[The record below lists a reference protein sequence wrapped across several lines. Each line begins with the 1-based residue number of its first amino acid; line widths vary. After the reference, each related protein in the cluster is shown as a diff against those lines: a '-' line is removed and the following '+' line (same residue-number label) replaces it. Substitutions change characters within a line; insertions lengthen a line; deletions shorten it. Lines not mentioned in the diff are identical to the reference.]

1 MTNDSVCFLE
11 QTDFSLL
18 LARGAAGSSPLRLEA
33 LQEVPLADADALAAA
48 VRAVFATESAS
59 ALCALRP
66 KPRALHLAG
75 ADEAKRLPG
84 LGGVRQLATTH
95 SALSDLSPAWL
106 AAVSAREGSAP
117 GAGPWLATLTS
128 AEGHAASTTLLGSL
142 AVKPARSLSAI
153 LNSVGAIAAT
163 VSAPIWLL
171 EIGELGSSALLI
183 SRDGVLAA
191 GPVSLN
197 LDRIAEAVQAE
208 LGLKFRGSAIK
219 LFFNAVYDYTD
230 VGPKIAARLAASVKS
245 ELAALRGANSAPI
258 ALACSGLP
266 AAQHWFSTQLA
277 AALELAAFAPETK
290 STGLTFATPELEAS
304 VSPAWFGFLRLA
316 STSQTSTPGPWAAEW
331 IKLDTI
337 APPAAP
343 KPPVSAPIPAPVA
356 TPAPVSAPAPAPKPA
371 PAPAAPASAAP
382 KPAAPAPITAASI
395 ASKPVAPRP
404 APSVTPAPFPLP
416 DAVLSA
422 PRKPAAPATLTA
434 AAVVA
439 PGREPVASAPVAKP
453 VMAKPTAPTP
463 APAPAPAPAKAAI
476 APVAPAPSAAPTPKP
491 AASSSSASDSPK
503 PASPEKPAA
512 PKKSVPPP
520 VPLPVNTLPMAEMP
534 VELPWHKNPVA
545 VMTLAVIV
553 LLGLGGYLIVQSQ
566 RAAAS
571 LAAEK
576 TRTDQRLQDEIAKN
590 RLSEKKAHDE
600 AEARKK
606 LEQESA
612 IKVATAEAGRQRAEA
627 EARASAAARLAN
639 ARGTLVIATDPAGA
653 MITVGTLAP
662 RPSPATFSDL
672 KIGKY
677 AVSLVLG
684 LYDTAQL
691 ELEVKEDATTDTGVI
706 QLTKILGS
714 LELVTEPDGV
724 AYEVKPAN
732 AIIVMPEAR
741 RTGRTPGTLTDLIPG
756 DYTVTFVRDG
766 WMPQVE
772 NVTIVRDSTAHV
784 KGLFPNGIVKI
795 SSKPA
800 GAVVTRDGVRLGLT
814 PLTLKDQ
821 QPGEATYQLT
831 LAGYAT
837 EPVTGRIVG
846 GQVLEFA
853 PPLEVYD
860 HLSKLSDLDQPPKVI
875 ATVQPKVPYEFR
887 LARKSAKINV
897 ELTVT
902 RDGSTKDLVVL
913 PGSDHSLAAACL
925 TAAAQWKFRPGSVHG
940 RAANV
945 RLIVPFSIEP
955 TD

>member
-1 MTNDSVCFLE
+1 MTKDSLCFLE

-59 ALCALRP
+59 AICALRP

-128 AEGHAASTTLLGSL
+128 AEGQAASTTLLGSL
-142 AVKPARSLSAI
+142 AVKPARSLSAT
-153 LNSVGAIAAT
+153 LNSVGAIATT

-219 LFFNAVYDYTD
+219 LFFNPVYDYTD

-316 STSQTSTPGPWAAEW
+316 GTSQTSTPGPWAAEW

-343 KPPVSAPIPAPVA
+343 KPPVSAPIPTPVA

-404 APSVTPAPFPLP
+404 AASATPAPFPLP

-422 PRKPAAPATLTA
+422 PRKPVAAATP
-434 AAVVA
+434 AVVA
-439 PGREPVASAPVAKP
+439 PGREPVAPAPVAKP

-503 PASPEKPAA
+503 PASPRN
-512 PKKSVPPP
+512 PPP
-520 VPLPVNTLPMAEMP
+520 R
-534 VELPWHKNPVA
+534 KNWRRRRCPFRS
-545 VMTLAVIV
+545 TPCRWRR
-553 LLGLGGYLIVQSQ
+553 S
-566 RAAAS
+566 RW
-571 LAAEK
+571 
-576 TRTDQRLQDEIAKN
+576 R
-590 RLSEKKAHDE
+590 
-600 AEARKK
+600 
-606 LEQESA
+606 
-612 IKVATAEAGRQRAEA
+612 
-627 EARASAAARLAN
+627 
-639 ARGTLVIATDPAGA
+639 ARGTKT
-653 MITVGTLAP
+653 
-662 RPSPATFSDL
+662 PSP
-672 KIGKY
+672 
-677 AVSLVLG
+677 
-684 LYDTAQL
+684 
-691 ELEVKEDATTDTGVI
+691 
-706 QLTKILGS
+706 
-714 LELVTEPDGV
+714 
-724 AYEVKPAN
+724 
-732 AIIVMPEAR
+732 
-741 RTGRTPGTLTDLIPG
+741 
-756 DYTVTFVRDG
+756 
-766 WMPQVE
+766 
-772 NVTIVRDSTAHV
+772 
-784 KGLFPNGIVKI
+784 
-795 SSKPA
+795 
-800 GAVVTRDGVRLGLT
+800 
-814 PLTLKDQ
+814 
-821 QPGEATYQLT
+821 
-831 LAGYAT
+831 
-837 EPVTGRIVG
+837 
-846 GQVLEFA
+846 
-853 PPLEVYD
+853 
-860 HLSKLSDLDQPPKVI
+860 
-875 ATVQPKVPYEFR
+875 
-887 LARKSAKINV
+887 
-897 ELTVT
+897 
-902 RDGSTKDLVVL
+902 
-913 PGSDHSLAAACL
+913 
-925 TAAAQWKFRPGSVHG
+925 
-940 RAANV
+940 
-945 RLIVPFSIEP
+945 
-955 TD
+955 